1 MPVYLS
7 SSNNKS
13 VLLKCYAII
22 DEHSNCTLVDP
33 KVSKILGAHS
43 EQYDYLVLEDVR
55 LSHLVIWY
63 KVVDTRCQ

>member
-33 KVSKILGAHS
+33 KVPKILGAHFE
-43 EQYDYLVLEDVR
+43 EQDYLVSTVGGCETVTSGQR
-55 LSHLVIWY
+55 
-63 KVVDTRCQ
+63 VDGTRC